1 MLEGDQLTAFH
12 KELDLIQNCIKRMA
26 NNSFLIK
33 GWTVTYIGGILA
45 LFNGKLAVLLLAA
58 IILLGV
64 MAFWSLDAFFL
75 QTEKAYRELYKE
87 VVFLR
92 LKGNFD
98 NQYSLDPSKY
108 RKRAGSRFDAAMSK
122 TLCPLYGIPFVI
134 AFVTCIFQI
143 GMKINLVISCWP
155 CDC

>member
-1 MLEGDQLTAFH
+1 MLQGDQLAAFH
-12 KELDLIQNCIKRMA
+12 KELDLIQDCIRRMA

-33 GWTVTYIGGILA
+33 GWTITYIGGILA
-45 LFNGKLAVLLLAA
+45 LFNGKLPVLLLAL

-64 MAFWSLDAFFL
+64 AAFWSLDAFFL

-87 VVFLR
+87 VILLR
-92 LKGNFD
+92 PMGKFD
-98 NQYSLDPSKY
+98 NQYSLDPGPYVKH
-108 RKRAGSRFDAAMSK
+108 AGSRFDAAMSK

>member
-12 KELDLIQNCIKRMA
+12 KELGLIQDCIKRMA

-33 GWTVTYIGGILA
+33 GWTITYIGGILA
-45 LFNGKLAVLLLAA
+45 LFNGKLSVLLLAA

-64 MAFWSLDAFFL
+64 TAFWSLDAFFL

-87 VVFLR
+87 VILLR
-92 LKGNFD
+92 PKGIFD

-108 RKRAGSRFDAAMSK
+108 RKQAGSRFDIAMSK

-134 AFVTCIFQI
+134 AFVTCIIQI
-143 GMKINLVISCWP
+143 GTKINLVISYWS
-155 CDC
+155 